1 MGASAQRRRAALR
14 GWGPGRAGRG
24 SRGLSGPFSLPVTPL
39 PTVLPAAA
47 AGARPALEVGEQH
60 CPAVLRAD
68 GHARR
73 EAGPALG
80 GQHRLQ
86 DGVLLHLQQPREPCR
101 ALGGGEL

>member
-1 MGASAQRRRAALR
+1 MERGIRHSPYFPGGSDSKMSARNVGDLA
-14 GWGPGRAGRG
+14 
-24 SRGLSGPFSLPVTPL
+24 LPVTPL

-101 ALGGGEL
+101 ALGSGEL